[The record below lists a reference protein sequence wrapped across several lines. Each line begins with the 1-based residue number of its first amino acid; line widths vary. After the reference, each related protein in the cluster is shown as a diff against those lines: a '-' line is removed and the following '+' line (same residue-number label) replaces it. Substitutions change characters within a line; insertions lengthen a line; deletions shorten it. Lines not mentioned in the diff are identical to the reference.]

1 MLIYVYVIKGRM
13 LMGRT
18 NIELNEKLV
27 NEAMKLTNKKT
38 KKDVVNYAIEELVRK
53 LKRKKI
59 LEMEGNVDWA
69 GKLEETRKSR
79 L

>member
-1 MLIYVYVIKGRM
+1 MCIVAKGECM
-13 LMGRT
+13 SRT
-18 NIELNEKLV
+18 NIELDDKLV
-27 NEAMKLTNKKT
+27 DEAMKLTNKKT
-38 KKDVVNYAIEELVRK
+38 KKDLVNYAVEELVRK

-59 LEMEGNVDWA
+59 LGLEGQIGWI

>member
-1 MLIYVYVIKGRM
+1 MS
-13 LMGRT
+13 RT
-18 NIELNEKLV
+18 NIELDEKLV

-38 KKDVVNYAIEELVRK
+38 KKDLVNYAVEELVRK

-59 LEMEGNVDWA
+59 LELEGKVEWT

-79 L
+79 I